1 MTLHRMQ
8 WVVLMLGF
16 ELAGA
21 AAAGAEPPVLSTSES
36 SVSEETI
43 GRRYGVAKL
52 GKTATDPAYGY
63 SQKEPVRVGGGF
75 GEGGHNVYRFLNAL
89 LGPAGQEV
97 RYTRVGTCCAF
108 KTPNA
113 IIGGEGV
120 LEIYEITYEGGE
132 AKRLY
137 FDWYDTG
144 ERLVPEGLT
153 ARRPER

>member
-1 MTLHRMQ
+1 MTFHRTQ

-21 AAAGAEPPVLSTSES
+21 AAAGAEPPILSTSES
-36 SVSEETI
+36 NISEETI
-43 GRRYGVAKL
+43 GRRYGMATL

-63 SQKEPVRVGGGF
+63 SDKEPVQVGGGF

-97 RYTRVGTCCAF
+97 HYTRVGTCCPF

-113 IIGGEGV
+113 IIGDEGI
-120 LEIYEITYEGGE
+120 LEVYEITYEGGE
-132 AKRLY
+132 ARRLY
-137 FDWYDTG
+137 FDWYDKG
-144 ERLVPEGLT
+144 ELLVPKGLT
-153 ARRPER
+153 ARGAER